1 MVVNFR
7 TGKISQDT
15 RKLTKTFILIIII
28 KKSIAESQ
36 EYSIYIFL
44 CCSFFK
50 PFFYINNHNYK

>member
-36 EYSIYIFL
+36 EYSIY
-44 CCSFFK
+44 
-50 PFFYINNHNYK
+50 FFYVVVFSNLFFI